1 MKKKKK
7 INYKKIKKIMMIGL
21 SIFLLILIIL
31 LGLLIWKDKKNT
43 EHKVAIEK
51 QINEIKKH
59 YNNCVKTNKQ
69 AILYEKKADKYVEIG
84 SLASNL
90 ELKLSKILI
99 TEKTK
104 YFPIDDIELNYYI
117 YYKDVDKKD
126 TCEEKVKNKRYTKY
140 IVFNENIITKNIT
153 NFYDSEDNL
162 VYSINKNFNFP
173 IIIKDKDRY
182 GIEYNDEL
190 LYIKKSEVKEVVE
203 NNNTPL
209 KNSKGIPVL
218 NYHFVYEKNDNTCNE
233 IICHSEEQIISHFA
247 YIKDNNYFT
256 PTMKELEM
264 YIDGKL
270 QLPEKS
276 VVITFDDG
284 VRAKIARKYVDMYEL
299 NATLFLI
306 TSWFSK
312 DEFES
317 DYMEVHSHGDNLHNA
332 GVCPG
337 GQGGA
342 IKCLEKDKL
351 LVDLKE
357 SRSKLNNTTVF
368 CYPFYEYNQY
378 SIDVLKEAGYTM
390 AFAGEYASGKTRVT
404 VGCDKFRLPRWV
416 IVNYTSFDLF
426 KDYIG

>member
-1 MKKKKK
+1 MIRRLKRNSKKK
-7 INYKKIKKIMMIGL
+7 IIFALIG
-21 SIFLLILIIL
+21 LLILLIIL
-31 LGLLIWKDKKNT
+31 MVLLILKDNK
-43 EHKVAIEK
+43 EK
-51 QINEIKKH
+51 QERINKQEKIIDIKKH
-59 YNNCVKTNKQ
+59 YNDIVVTNKN
-69 AILYEKKADKYVEIG
+69 AKVFNKENNNYKEIG
-84 SLASNL
+84 KLTKGTVLNL
-90 ELKLSKILI
+90 EEVLI
-99 TEKTK
+99 NEEME
-104 YFPIDDIELNYYI
+104 YFLIKNNNLNYYI
-117 YYKDVDKKD
+117 YYEDVNPSKQEYIIND
-126 TCEEKVKNKRYTKY
+126 RYKKY
-140 IVFNENIITKNIT
+140 IEFNENIVTKAST
-153 NFYDSEDNL
+153 NFYDKDDNWL
-162 VYSINKNFNFP
+162 YTINKSFNFP
-173 IIIKDKDRY
+173 IIVKDTDKYGVVFNNVLVYVKDV
-182 GIEYNDEL
+182 D
-190 LYIKKSEVKEVVE
+190 VE
-203 NNNTPL
+203 NIIDSNNTPL

-264 YIDGKL
+264 YIDGKV

-404 VGCDKFRLPRWV
+404 VGSDKFRLPRWV

-426 KDYIG
+426 KDYIS

>member
-1 MKKKKK
+1 MIRRLKRNSKKK
-7 INYKKIKKIMMIGL
+7 IIFALIG
-21 SIFLLILIIL
+21 LLILLIIL
-31 LGLLIWKDKKNT
+31 MVLLILKDNK
-43 EHKVAIEK
+43 EK
-51 QINEIKKH
+51 QERINKQEKIIDIKKH
-59 YNNCVKTNKQ
+59 YNDIVVTNKN
-69 AILYEKKADKYVEIG
+69 AKVFNKENNNYKEIG
-84 SLASNL
+84 KLTKGTVLNL
-90 ELKLSKILI
+90 EEVLI
-99 TEKTK
+99 NEEME
-104 YFPIDDIELNYYI
+104 YFLIKNNNLNYYI
-117 YYKDVDKKD
+117 YYEDVNPSKQEYIIND
-126 TCEEKVKNKRYTKY
+126 RYKKY
-140 IVFNENIITKNIT
+140 IEFNENIVTKAST
-153 NFYDSEDNL
+153 NFYDKDDNWL
-162 VYSINKNFNFP
+162 YTINKSFNFP
-173 IIIKDKDRY
+173 IIVKDTDKYGVVFNNVLVYVKDV
-182 GIEYNDEL
+182 D
-190 LYIKKSEVKEVVE
+190 VE
-203 NNNTPL
+203 NIIDSNNTPL

-264 YIDGKL
+264 YIDGKV

-317 DYMEVHSHGDNLHNA
+317 DYMEVHSHGDNLHNV

-404 VGCDKFRLPRWV
+404 VGSDKFRLPRWV

-426 KDYIG
+426 KDYIS